1 MNDLEDRMMG
11 IIATEQDIK
20 KRMKRNEDNLRDLW
34 DNLKHINN
42 HILRVPEVEE
52 RKSSWEYIWRDNS
65 WKIL

>member
-52 RKSSWEYIWRDNS
+52 RKSS
-65 WKIL
+65 